1 MGLQMIIGASG
12 TGKSEYIYKQIFEM
26 SKKDQKGR
34 FFIVVPDQFTMQ
46 TQADMV
52 RMAGGG
58 IMNIDVLSFSRMAHR
73 IFEETNSANRPVLDD
88 TGKSLVL
95 RRLASGI
102 KDDIPYLSGNLSRT
116 GFIHEVKSSI
126 SEFMQY
132 GIGPEQLNSLIAYCE
147 KKGALKAKLT
157 DLKTLYERFIEYTGE
172 QYITTEE
179 SMDLLARELFNSSM
193 IKDSVVVFDGFTGF
207 TPVQMK
213 VVSALMQL
221 CRMVYVT
228 LTLEDPESKE
238 SLFDLTKRSYDTL
251 IRTAKENGTEILKD
265 FKCQVNHRFAQK
277 PDLMH
282 LERHI
287 FRYPPAEYP
296 EIPESLSIYE
306 GEDVSDEVS
315 HMAMQ
320 IRRLV
325 SDGAYY
331 RDIAVITGSI
341 DSYESQIKRIFARYN
356 IPTYID
362 KTRAIVLNPFV
373 EYIKSLLK
381 MIMKDFDHESVI
393 RYLRSGMIDLDARDV
408 DMFENFCIKS
418 GFRGRKRY
426 MSYIEDNNAELA
438 EIANRV
444 RITLTEG
451 IKAVFDSNIKANG
464 KRKATEYVKA
474 LYECCEACG
483 VYDRIKS
490 YEEEF
495 ASQGEFTMQKE
506 YSQIYRLTM
515 ELFEQIY
522 DLLGDEE
529 LTLEEFYDI
538 VEAGFSEISVGTIP
552 ASVDRVIV
560 GDMERSRL
568 KPVKYLFFI
577 GLDDGYVPK
586 KSSKCS
592 ILSDMEREYLSLND
606 MQLELAP
613 TPRQKL
619 FIHRFYMYSNLVK
632 PSEKLFLSYSDVDNE
647 GKSLRPA
654 YIIPLIKSL
663 FGRIAVERS
672 TLKRTIESIDDITG
686 LKEHICDLMRR
697 YAETGLGEDK
707 KSELMRSIDILRA
720 MGLEGSDAL
729 LDMFVKNS
737 FFEYDPERL
746 DAKIA
751 GILYGEKML
760 ASVSRMEQFASCA
773 YAYFLRYGLSLK
785 EREEYSLDNR
795 DMGNIFHKTLET
807 YGNKLAEKG
816 LSWTDIPQSE
826 AESILDE
833 ALDSAADKMG
843 PILRENKEGSYIR
856 TRMRKTL
863 KKAVDVLT
871 YQLKAGQYDISGL
884 EVRFKRAYTLDEIN
898 VALSEKEKMELKGSI
913 DRMDTLNKDDS
924 VYVKVIDYKTGNR
937 DFSLLNFYHGLQ
949 LQLVV
954 YMAEGMKK
962 TGEKFKGKEIRP
974 GAMLYYRVADNTV
987 NADNETDEEKINA
1000 LIRQDLK
1007 TKGLINDDPE
1017 NVLGLTGL
1025 TSGTSDI
1032 VNLGFNKDGSYS
1044 KRSSVINA
1052 EDMRLL
1058 TDYADYKLKKIGQEI
1073 ISGNISK
1080 NPVKEDEQKDSCMYC
1095 SYKDICGFDV
1105 RLEGFDMKR
1114 IKKLTDDEILAKMRE
1129 ELK

>member
-619 FIHRFYMYSNLVK
+619 FIHRF
-632 PSEKLFLSYSDVDNE
+632 
-647 GKSLRPA
+647 
-654 YIIPLIKSL
+654 
-663 FGRIAVERS
+663 
-672 TLKRTIESIDDITG
+672 
-686 LKEHICDLMRR
+686 
-697 YAETGLGEDK
+697 
-707 KSELMRSIDILRA
+707 
-720 MGLEGSDAL
+720 
-729 LDMFVKNS
+729 
-737 FFEYDPERL
+737 
-746 DAKIA
+746 
-751 GILYGEKML
+751 
-760 ASVSRMEQFASCA
+760 
-773 YAYFLRYGLSLK
+773 
-785 EREEYSLDNR
+785 
-795 DMGNIFHKTLET
+795 
-807 YGNKLAEKG
+807 
-816 LSWTDIPQSE
+816 
-826 AESILDE
+826 
-833 ALDSAADKMG
+833 
-843 PILRENKEGSYIR
+843 
-856 TRMRKTL
+856 
-863 KKAVDVLT
+863 
-871 YQLKAGQYDISGL
+871 
-884 EVRFKRAYTLDEIN
+884 
-898 VALSEKEKMELKGSI
+898 
-913 DRMDTLNKDDS
+913 
-924 VYVKVIDYKTGNR
+924 
-937 DFSLLNFYHGLQ
+937 
-949 LQLVV
+949 
-954 YMAEGMKK
+954 
-962 TGEKFKGKEIRP
+962 
-974 GAMLYYRVADNTV
+974 
-987 NADNETDEEKINA
+987 
-1000 LIRQDLK
+1000 
-1007 TKGLINDDPE
+1007 
-1017 NVLGLTGL
+1017 
-1025 TSGTSDI
+1025 
-1032 VNLGFNKDGSYS
+1032 
-1044 KRSSVINA
+1044 
-1052 EDMRLL
+1052 
-1058 TDYADYKLKKIGQEI
+1058 
-1073 ISGNISK
+1073 
-1080 NPVKEDEQKDSCMYC
+1080 
-1095 SYKDICGFDV
+1095 
-1105 RLEGFDMKR
+1105 
-1114 IKKLTDDEILAKMRE
+1114 
-1129 ELK
+1129 

>member
-1 MGLQMIIGASG
+1 MIIGASG
-12 TGKSEYIYKQIFEM
+12 TGKSEYIYKHIFTM
-26 SKKDQKGR
+26 AKKDPKKR

-52 RMAGGG
+52 KMAGGG

-102 KDDIPYLSGNLSRT
+102 KDDIPYLSGNLGRT

-132 GIGPEQLNSLIAYCE
+132 GIGPKELDSLIAYCE

-157 DLKTLYERFIEYTGE
+157 DLKTLYDRFIEYTGDS
-172 QYITTEE
+172 YITTEE
-179 SMDLLARELFNSSM
+179 SMDLLARELMNSSL
-193 IKDSVVVFDGFTGF
+193 IKKSTVVFDGFTGF
-207 TPVQMK
+207 TPVQLK
-213 VVSALMQL
+213 VVSVLMQL
-221 CRMVYVT
+221 CEMVYVT
-228 LTLEDPESKE
+228 LTLEDTKDTEN
-238 SLFDLTKRSYDTL
+238 LFDLTKRSYDTL
-251 IRTAKENGTEILKD
+251 IRTAKDNGTEILND
-265 FKCQVNHRFAQK
+265 VKCETNHRFVSK
-277 PDLMH
+277 PDLLH

-287 FRYPPAEYP
+287 FRYPPVKYEKEAD
-296 EIPESLSIYE
+296 SLSIYE
-306 GEDVSDEVS
+306 GEDINDEVS

-320 IRRLV
+320 IRKLV
-325 SDGAYY
+325 SNGAYY

-341 DSYESQIKRIFARYN
+341 DSYESQIKRIFARYE
-356 IPTYID
+356 IPLYID
-362 KTRAIVLNPFV
+362 KTKAIVLNPFV

-381 MIMKDFDHESVI
+381 MIMKDFDRESVI
-393 RYLRSGMIDLDARDV
+393 RYLRSGMIALSPRDV

-426 MSYIEDNNAELA
+426 LSYIEDSDSELA
-438 EIANRV
+438 ETVNRV
-444 RITLTEG
+444 RETLIKG
-451 IKAVFDSNIKANG
+451 INAVIDADIKASG
-464 KRKATEYVKA
+464 RHKATEYVKA
-474 LYECCEACG
+474 LYECCEACD
-483 VYDRIKS
+483 VYDRIKQ
-490 YEEEF
+490 YEKDFEE
-495 ASQGEFTMQKE
+495 AKDFTLQKE

-538 VEAGFSEISVGTIP
+538 VEAGFGEITVGTIP

-577 GLDDGYVPK
+577 GLNDGYVPK
-586 KSSKCS
+586 KSGKCS
-592 ILSDMEREYLSLND
+592 IISDMEREYLSQND

-632 PSEKLFLSYSDVDNE
+632 PSEKLFLSYSNVDNE

-663 FGRIAVERS
+663 FTDIEIDRS
-672 TLKRTIESIDDITG
+672 YLKKDLNSIDDITG
-686 LKEHICDLMRR
+686 LKEYICDLMRK
-697 YAETGLGEDK
+697 YAETGLSEEK
-707 KSELMRSIDILRA
+707 KNELMRSIDILRA
-720 MGLEGSDAL
+720 MGLEGSTAL
-729 LDMFVKNS
+729 IDMFINNS
-737 FFEYDPERL
+737 FFKYDSERL

-785 EREEYSLDNR
+785 ERQEYSLDNR

-807 YGNKLAEKG
+807 YGNSLAKKG
-816 LSWTDIPQSE
+816 YSWTDIPSEE

-833 ALDSAADKMG
+833 ALEQSAVDMG
-843 PILRENKEGSYIR
+843 SILFESKEGSYIR
-856 TRMRKTL
+856 KRMRKTL

-871 YQLKAGQYDISGL
+871 YQLKAGEYDISGL

-898 VALSEKEKMELKGSI
+898 VALDEKEKMELNGSI
-913 DRMDTLNKDDS
+913 DRMDTLNKENS

-962 TGEKFKGKEIRP
+962 TSQAFAGKEIKP

-987 NADNETDEEKINA
+987 EAGNETDEEKINA
-1000 LIRQDLK
+1000 LIREELK
-1007 TKGLINDDPE
+1007 TKGLINADPE

-1058 TDYADYKLKKIGQEI
+1058 TDYADYKLKNLGSQI

-1080 NPVKEDEQKDSCMYC
+1080 NPVKEDDKKDSCMYC
-1095 SYKDICGFDV
+1095 SYKDICGFDE

-1114 IKKLTDDEILAKMRE
+1114 LKKLSDDEILAKMRE
-1129 ELK
+1129 ELE